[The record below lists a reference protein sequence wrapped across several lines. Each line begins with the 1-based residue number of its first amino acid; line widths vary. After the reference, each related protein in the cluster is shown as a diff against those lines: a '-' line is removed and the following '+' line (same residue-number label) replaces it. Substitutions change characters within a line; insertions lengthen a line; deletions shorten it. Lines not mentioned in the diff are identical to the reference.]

1 MPKINILQQE
11 TTVSNLGPAPQ
22 LRAERVTSPI
32 GETAGAFVRGLGEI
46 QQGVQIGMQADLV
59 EARILKQQQENDAV
73 AWSGKVLSDA
83 RLQWDSE
90 FLKSQETAKPG
101 AAGFTPEFLTKF
113 DKYAEETVKNAPTES
128 AKKYLGERMS
138 TLRTSLGQQAL
149 TFEAGARRDYRID
162 QTSETISNNAKNA
175 QDNPANFNVLYGETI
190 ATINALEVPPREKS
204 ALLAK
209 AKSELSYAKMFG
221 EVQRD
226 PQGAAAKLR
235 GSVKPA
241 EAGGAPAGDFK
252 SVMKF
257 IFEKEG
263 GYNSNDGNGPVNFGI
278 NQAANP
284 DVNVK
289 ALTKE
294 GAAGIYKNRYWNAIG
309 GDQLPAGVALMAM
322 DTAVNQGV
330 AFAKKILNASGGD
343 VSKMAEMRREKYAS
357 LVQSNPGKYGKYAK
371 TWGARVTDAEAQSLG
386 AGGRGTGALDV
397 ATITPD
403 RVSATGDIAVDLLSF
418 EQRIRLLQMSDTLN
432 NQQMALAKEQLR
444 GKMQDFTAMATSGTA
459 IPQASVPT
467 VQELTAAYGE
477 ADGLKMYNDDVKP
490 MLALNGEL
498 QRFSALSVSDR
509 QAALTA
515 NAPKPGDG
523 FADSSKRFQVMQ
535 QADAMLRK
543 EMTDDPSAYTLKY
556 APSVAAS
563 FQRLQQTP
571 ADDMGA
577 KSAAAIAYVNATLAE
592 QRRLGVTDPAILP
605 KSVTDNIVRQFF
617 NQQEGGQNAAVLM
630 QQQAALWGKYW
641 PQVYGQMA
649 KDLPGSA
656 LVIGSGMKSQPAE
669 LLARA
674 STMKPE
680 ELKAG
685 LPKDD
690 IKTTEDSV
698 RDNMTEFLA
707 SLSPMAGG
715 DKTFNTFYDQT
726 SKLALM
732 YVRMGEKPSKAA
744 ERAFNDTV
752 GEKYEF
758 VTDRNNSQAVYR
770 VPKQFDANSIEA
782 GADLSLRRIETMPLE
797 VPASLFGLDKT
808 QSRAAYVSALK
819 DSAYWVT
826 APDESGLMLYA
837 NGAAVTDTTG
847 KPLTR
852 SWADLSTASKPRT
865 APPVAT
871 PGMNGL
877 PADADFFNLY
887 GAPQ

>member
-11 TTVSNLGPAPQ
+11 TTVNNLGPAPQ
-22 LRAERVTSPI
+22 LRAERVTSAI
-32 GETAGAFVRGLGEI
+32 GESANAIARGIGEI
-46 QQGVQIGMQADLV
+46 QQGVQAGMQADIV
-59 EARILKQQQENDAV
+59 SARLLKQQEENDAA

-90 FLKSQETAKPG
+90 FIKSQETAKPG
-101 AAGFTPEFLTKF
+101 AAGFTPEFLSKF
-113 DKYAEETVKNAPTES
+113 DKYAEETVKNAPTDA

-138 TLRTSLGQQAL
+138 TLRTQLGQQAL

-162 QTSETISNNAKNA
+162 QTNETIGNNAKNA
-175 QDNPANFNVLYGETI
+175 QDNPQNFNTLYGETI
-190 ATINALEVPPREKS
+190 ATINALEIPPREKS

-209 AKSELSYAKMFG
+209 AKAELSYAAVFG
-221 EVQRD
+221 AVQRD
-226 PQGAAAKLR
+226 PQRAAAKLR
-235 GSVKPA
+235 GSVKPTD
-241 EAGGAPAGDFK
+241 AGSAPAGDFK

-263 GYNSNDGNGPVNFGI
+263 GYNANDGNGPVNFGI

-284 DVNVK
+284 DINVK
-289 ALTKE
+289 SLTKD
-294 GAAGIYKNRYWNAIG
+294 GAAAIYKTRYWDAIG

-330 AFAKKILNASGGD
+330 AFAKKILTASGGD
-343 VSKMAEMRREKYAS
+343 VAKMAEMRREKYAS

-371 TWGARVTDAEAQSLG
+371 TWGARVSDAEAQALN
-386 AGGRGTGALDV
+386 AGGSGTGTLDV

-403 RVSATGDIAVDLLSF
+403 RIGSTGDVAVDLLSF
-418 EQRIRLLQMSDTLN
+418 DQRIRLLQQADTLN

-444 GKMQDFTAMATSGTA
+444 GKMQDFTAMASSGVA
-459 IPQASVPT
+459 IPERSIPT

-477 ADGLKMYNDDVKP
+477 SDGLKIYNDDVKP

-498 QRFSALSVSDR
+498 QRFSTLSVADR

-543 EMTDDPSAYTLKY
+543 EMDTDPSAYAMKY
-556 APSVAAS
+556 APSVAQS

-577 KSAAAIAYVNATLAE
+577 KSAAAQAYVNATLAE
-592 QRRLGVTDPAILP
+592 QRRLGVADPAILP

-649 KDLPGSA
+649 KDLPGAA
-656 LVIGSGMKSQPAE
+656 LVIGSGMKAQPAE

-674 STMKPE
+674 SAMKPE
-680 ELKAG
+680 DLKAG
-685 LPKDD
+685 LMKDD

-726 SKLALM
+726 NKLALM

-752 GEKYEF
+752 GDKYEF

-770 VPKQFDANSIEA
+770 VPKQFDANIIEA
-782 GADLSLRRIETMPLE
+782 GADLSLRRIESMPLE
-797 VPASLFGLDKT
+797 VPVSLYGLDKT
-808 QSRAAYVSALK
+808 QARAAYVSSLK

-837 NGAAVTDTTG
+837 NGAAVTDTAG
-847 KPLTR
+847 RPITR

-865 APPVAT
+865 APPAAA
-871 PGMNGL
+871 PSMSGL
-877 PADADFFNLY
+877 PSDADFFNLY